1 MPIDVVVAGAAG
13 RMGSRIVACL
23 REVPELRLV
32 AALEAPGHR
41 ALGSDAGEVA
51 GVGRLGVAVGADPGV
66 AIARDRV
73 LVEFS
78 VPEASVEHLRAVAR
92 AGARAVIGTTGFSPD
107 HNREIADLAK
117 HAAIL
122 VAPSMSVAVN
132 VAFSLLA
139 TMAKTLGDDYD
150 VEITETHHRFKKDA
164 PTGTALRIAAVHA
177 ATFGRAGGGGGR
189 RVQAPA
195 LRPLPP
201 RAPPLPDHADGPA
214 RARGAVEDRRGR
226 PQLPRPRQG
235 DAPSPSRRAAD
246 LPEADDR
253 DRRARRPDR
262 LPAPEPARGPRG
274 GARGRHEAPV
284 PHPPALAR
292 PRVRARLHLPQR
304 RDGAG
309 PPAAGRHAFAAQ
321 GVRHLLPAR
330 TVPRDRHRPGC

>member
-139 TMAKTLGDDYD
+139 TMAKALGDDYD

-164 PTGTALRIAAVHA
+164 PSGTALRMAEVVAEALGRDLGTAAVYGRQGLTGERTRKEISILSLRSGDVAGEH
-177 ATFGRAGGGGGR
+177 TVSFG
-189 RVQAPA
+189 A
-195 LRPLPP
+195 LGERLELTHKAHS
-201 RAPPLPDHADGPA
+201 RDVY
-214 RARGAVEDRRGR
+214 ARGA
-226 PQLPRPRQG
+226 L
-235 DAPSPSRRAAD
+235 RAVRWVA
-246 LPEADDR
+246 
-253 DRRARRPDR
+253 
-262 LPAPEPARGPRG
+262 
-274 GARGRHEAPV
+274 
-284 PHPPALAR
+284 AR
-292 PRVRARLHLPQR
+292 P
-304 RDGAG
+304 
-309 PPAAGRHAFAAQ
+309 
-321 GVRHLLPAR
+321 
-330 TVPRDRHRPGC
+330 PGLYSMQHVLGLA